1 MKTRLLL
8 RIWPLRPTAA
18 ARSLQLCCVLVA
30 GAIALTLATAPTA
43 GAATRRPVAAL
54 LDNPHLLFL
63 QRRCIDRVLWLTNG
77 QSQEAVLAQINVR
90 CMMPPGSKPTTA
102 GARLPSCERPFGVH
116 LTPATSRVTG
126 CLGGS

>member
-18 ARSLQLCCVLVA
+18 ARGLQLCCVLVA
-30 GAIALTLATAPTA
+30 GATALTLATAPTA

-63 QRRCIDRVLWLTNG
+63 QRRCIDRVLWLTSG
-77 QSQEAVLAQINVR
+77 QSDEAVVEQITLR
-90 CMMPPGSKPTTA
+90 CMTPRGGKPTSA
-102 GARLPSCERPFGVH
+102 VRLPSCERPFGVR
-116 LTPATSRVTG
+116 LTPPANRVTG
-126 CLGGS
+126 CLGG